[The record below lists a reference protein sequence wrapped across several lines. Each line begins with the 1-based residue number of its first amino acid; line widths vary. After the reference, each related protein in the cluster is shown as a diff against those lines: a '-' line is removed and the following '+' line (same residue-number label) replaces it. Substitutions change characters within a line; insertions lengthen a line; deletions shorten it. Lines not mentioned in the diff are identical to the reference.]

1 MAIYRKIYN
10 IISLVLPIAYLTLA
24 LDHGNIQSL
33 VILSSVVMVVAGIGV
48 INTYDGPPASELRTI
63 LIGRPPVMPRI
74 MVLIYGFVA
83 VVVFFFG
90 FMT

>member
-1 MAIYRKIYN
+1 MAIYRKLYN
-10 IISLVLPIAYLTLA
+10 ITALLLPIAFLTLA

-33 VILSSVVMVVAGIGV
+33 IILSSIVMVVAGIGV
-48 INTYDGPPASELRTI
+48 IKTYDGPPALELRAT

-83 VVVFFFG
+83 VIVFFSAL
-90 FMT
+90 